1 MRASLDFRTHSQP
14 VWKKVNA
21 LGCTHEP
28 LHSPPPSPGL
38 PRLCILEPLPV
49 QLQRACG
56 RAGGGGGSGAPRA
69 QAGQVVG
76 KGPGMQC
83 IYSVTP
89 RRFPDPFDLPGQT
102 FLLLFPCV
110 YWKGCVWCSVPF
122 SSVHGTARGSRCSR
136 NLFWRKTCSEHRE
149 KMGKLAVLINICKQ
163 NLFLMFDMRAV

>member
-1 MRASLDFRTHSQP
+1 MLSAARAP
-14 VWKKVNA
+14 A
-21 LGCTHEP
+21 LAATLTGTAASVH
-28 LHSPPPSPGL
+28 
-38 PRLCILEPLPV
+38 R
-49 QLQRACG
+49 RAAACAAPAG
-56 RAGGGGGSGAPRA
+56 VRAGGGGGSGAPRA